1 MKQRGA
7 HETGISWSGSPCV
20 RECFILSLWVFKA
33 SHLWNTVFNPY
44 SLSLW
49 SYIKLPYVVL
59 IFLPGEITPQWVFF
73 CCASEEFL
81 QSGLEIQSC
90 PHLLWAELLPQW
102 NLCFANAKA
111 SCSLESSQYR
121 SHLSDLSFL
130 PPTLHIQNPRFSN
143 DILLREEIFFFL
155 FLFWPQQCP
164 SVSITPIRLGLNAF
178 LMLHI
183 IAYFPWAL
191 HFPLCPLRIISIGSE
206 EHSLYSWDHLL
217 PISPSPSVKRAGGP
231 WAVLKS
237 IFQRALLWAPP
248 SLPRMLSSTA
258 ISPHRAP
265 QQLLSYLAC
274 VFILMEK

>member
-33 SHLWNTVFNPY
+33 LHLWNTVFNPY

-143 DILLREEIFFFL
+143 DILLREEIFFPFL
-155 FLFWPQQCP
+155 VLTSAVSVCLRHPHQAGTECIFDATHYHLF
-164 SVSITPIRLGLNAF
+164 SVDPTFPPLPLKDHFYRQWGTQPVQPRPFASHLSFPI
-178 LMLHI
+178 
-183 IAYFPWAL
+183 
-191 HFPLCPLRIISIGSE
+191 C
-206 EHSLYSWDHLL
+206 
-217 PISPSPSVKRAGGP
+217 
-231 WAVLKS
+231 
-237 IFQRALLWAPP
+237 
-248 SLPRMLSSTA
+248 
-258 ISPHRAP
+258 
-265 QQLLSYLAC
+265 
-274 VFILMEK
+274 

>member
-33 SHLWNTVFNPY
+33 LHLWNTVFNPY

-143 DILLREEIFFFL
+143 DILLREEIFFSL
-155 FLFWPQQCP
+155 SCSDLSSVRLSPSPPSGWDWMHFWCYTL
-164 SVSITPIRLGLNAF
+164 SPIFHGP
-178 LMLHI
+178 
-183 IAYFPWAL
+183 Y
-191 HFPLCPLRIISIGSE
+191 
-206 EHSLYSWDHLL
+206 
-217 PISPSPSVKRAGGP
+217 ISPS
-231 WAVLKS
+231 
-237 IFQRALLWAPP
+237 AP
-248 SLPRMLSSTA
+248 
-258 ISPHRAP
+258 
-265 QQLLSYLAC
+265 
-274 VFILMEK
+274 